1 MTGSGV
7 SHEVVF
13 DVSSSLLTEFDGE
26 ARTVDLV
33 YADGVQAKET
43 QVRKALDALEQK
55 GFIQY
60 ERAGREAYWIV
71 DDWQSLFTYS
81 NGEELEDE
89 FNSYQDKI
97 EWCRQNL

>member
-1 MTGSGV
+1 MSGV

-26 ARTVDLV
+26 ARTVDIV
-33 YADGVQAKET
+33 DADGVQAKET
-43 QVRKALDALEQK
+43 QVRKALYALEQK
-55 GFIQY
+55 GFIRY
-60 ERAGREAYWIV
+60 ERAGRAAYWV
-71 DDWQSLFTYS
+71 VEDWQSLFTYS
-81 NGEELEDE
+81 NDKGLEEE